1 MDQKAP
7 YALYIDRMH
16 SEYIVAG
23 AHVAFSVGNQNESF
37 YGIHQDILPI
47 QLCTA
52 VKQAVVLYAFGKYCI
67 RTKNR
72 IILTKQSGRPLKLKV
87 VIRCRK
93 K

>member
-52 VKQAVVLYAFGKYCI
+52 VKQAAVLYMPLENIALDGGAD
-67 RTKNR
+67 KNV
-72 IILTKQSGRPLKLKV
+72 LSGWVQLN
-87 VIRCRK
+87 
-93 K
+93 

>member
-1 MDQKAP
+1 MDQKSQ

-23 AHVAFSVGNQNESF
+23 AHVAFSAGNQNESF

-52 VKQAVVLYAFGKYCI
+52 VKQAAVLHMPLENIALDGGAD
-67 RTKNR
+67 KNV
-72 IILTKQSGRPLKLKV
+72 LSGWVQLN
-87 VIRCRK
+87 
-93 K
+93 

>member
-52 VKQAVVLYAFGKYCI
+52 VKQAAVLYMSLENIALDGGAD
-67 RTKNR
+67 KNV
-72 IILTKQSGRPLKLKV
+72 LSGWVQLN
-87 VIRCRK
+87 
-93 K
+93 

>member
-23 AHVAFSVGNQNESF
+23 AHVAFSAGNQNESF

-47 QLCTA
+47 QLWTA
-52 VKQAVVLYAFGKYCI
+52 VKQAVVLYMGEISQGVYFPQ
-67 RTKNR
+67 
-72 IILTKQSGRPLKLKV
+72 ILSLFLQL
-87 VIRCRK
+87 
-93 K
+93 

>member
-23 AHVAFSVGNQNESF
+23 AHVAFSVWNQNESF

-47 QLCTA
+47 QLWTA
-52 VKQAVVLYAFGKYCI
+52 VKQAAVLYMPLENIALDGGAD
-67 RTKNR
+67 KNV
-72 IILTKQSGRPLKLKV
+72 LSGWVQLN
-87 VIRCRK
+87 
-93 K
+93 

>member
-1 MDQKAP
+1 MIDQKSH
-7 YALYIDRMH
+7 YALYIVRMH

-52 VKQAVVLYAFGKYCI
+52 VKQAAVLYNMLLENIALDGGAD
-67 RTKNR
+67 KNV
-72 IILTKQSGRPLKLKV
+72 LSGWVQLN
-87 VIRCRK
+87 
-93 K
+93 

>member
-52 VKQAVVLYAFGKYCI
+52 VKQASVLYMPLENIALDGGAD
-67 RTKNR
+67 KNV
-72 IILTKQSGRPLKLKV
+72 LSGWVQLN
-87 VIRCRK
+87 
-93 K
+93 

>member
-47 QLCTA
+47 QLWTA
-52 VKQAVVLYAFGKYCI
+52 VKQAAVLYMPLENIALDEGAD
-67 RTKNR
+67 KNV
-72 IILTKQSGRPLKLKV
+72 LSGWVQLN
-87 VIRCRK
+87 
-93 K
+93 